1 MATATEHNP
10 YARTHARK
18 VNAKFDS
25 NKANYV
31 SWQARWNEALAK
43 FPLEQKHQIIS
54 RLKAAL
60 KRFERKYPNIKSFQ
74 DQKFR
79 LCKALTKKLTNILI
93 DTTIQRELDVD
104 WVIKIIEDFRSYQ
117 AQPLQVYRPMEEDL
131 PQVNDP
137 DNTWACWEGQH
148 TGMALY
154 LIGTMVFGLG
164 VEEIEIPTA
173 EYDFANRVECRRT
186 FMANNSKDGR
196 KVLEPIDIIV
206 QKIFAVRLDGA
217 DEPEWQT
224 INEKQNQLQA
234 ADLFMTHSKF
244 HDHHEAG
251 AITRPG
257 DLCDDKYSVELIRK
271 FTVYAQAVL
280 STTPRAIDTK
290 ELPIICGFLKM
301 AEQSNIDYTDDQ
313 IQSLAYL
320 CMNLF
325 DANFHEDGPFWNQ
338 VCKAYTHW
346 HEAYYEDMD
355 EASRPGIKL
364 NKDWSQGGT
373 FFYWQLKKSWFD
385 DEGNH
390 MPLPKLNISTAFRP
404 QGRDLW

>member
-60 KRFERKYPNIKSFQ
+60 KKFERKYPNIKSFQ

-131 PQVNDP
+131 PQVVDP

-154 LIGTMVFGLG
+154 LIGTMVFRLA

-173 EYDFANRVECRRT
+173 EYEFANRVECRRT

-217 DEPEWQT
+217 DEPGWQI

-244 HDHHEAG
+244 HDDHEAG

-290 ELPIICGFLKM
+290 ELPIIFGFLKM
-301 AEQSNIDYTDDQ
+301 AEQSNIDYTDEQ

-385 DEGNH
+385 DEGHH